1 MTSNSNIL
9 TGIFLSLLAHAF
21 AFSHWESDFSFNK
34 SNNTPEN
41 ISKHVIIQLV
51 KSVTPTSVINN
62 EKKSIPDT
70 AKPLSPKKA
79 LVVKNK
85 PVKQLSAIT
94 TTKKEIPVE
103 PLDRETENT
112 ANTSPPPTPDEKI
125 THQHNIE
132 LKKKKEKEAYIQL
145 LLAHI
150 EAYKFYPGAARRR
163 AIEGKLDVT
172 FLLSES
178 GEHYQLKINGGKSV
192 LQRAVRQALNDAQP
206 FPKPPSSLL
215 SNQRIAFSMYY
226 QLSDVN

>member
-21 AFSHWESDFSFNK
+21 AFAHWESDFSFNK

-51 KSVTPTSVINN
+51 KSVTPVINN
-62 EKKSIPDT
+62 TNKSTPDT
-70 AKPLSPKKA
+70 AKQFSPKKT
-79 LVVKNK
+79 LVAKNK
-85 PVKQLSAIT
+85 PVKQLAAIT
-94 TTKKEIPVE
+94 TTKKEISVE
-103 PLDRETENT
+103 PLDRETAKV
-112 ANTSPPPTPDEKI
+112 ANTSPPPLPDEKI
-125 THQHNIE
+125 NHQHNIE
-132 LKKKKEKEAYIQL
+132 LKNKKEKEAYIQL

-172 FLLSES
+172 FLLSEN
-178 GEHYQLKINGGKSV
+178 GGHYQLKINGGRAI